1 MEKSK
6 KTNIRHQMDVLN
18 QDAHSQRWP
27 GNGLVGVSLNGDCD
41 PLEKAKLNLFSGLYP
56 IFKINIY
63 QHTKYQSILDI
74 LKQHCFI

>member
-6 KTNIRHQMDVLN
+6 KTNIRYQMDVLN

-27 GNGLVGVSLNGDCD
+27 GNGLAVFFFPTVDCNSLVRV
-41 PLEKAKLNLFSGLYP
+41 KLNLFSHLFP

-63 QHTKYQSILDI
+63 QYTKHKSILDI
-74 LKQHCFI
+74 EK